1 MALVPTWAAAEVI
14 DSSSNGFTVKLA
26 VTIQAPPADV
36 YNRLIH
42 HVGDWWNP
50 AHTFSGDAHNLSIEE
65 KPMGCFCERLPG
77 GGSVRHMEVIYLA
90 PGKGLGLSGG
100 LGPMQTMAVV
110 GSMRF
115 NISPAEGGSRLEVA
129 YAAGGY
135 LKAGLDTLAKLVDS
149 VLLEQITRLKSYT
162 EHGDPSPK

>member
-1 MALVPTWAAAEVI
+1 
-14 DSSSNGFTVKLA
+14 
-26 VTIQAPPADV
+26 
-36 YNRLIH
+36 
-42 HVGDWWNP
+42 
-50 AHTFSGDAHNLSIEE
+50 
-65 KPMGCFCERLPG
+65 
-77 GGSVRHMEVIYLA
+77 
-90 PGKGLGLSGG
+90 
-100 LGPMQTMAVV
+100 MQTMAVV